1 MSDLTDRSAWECV
14 LYTVNGDESAD
25 ETKSRVFAVSG
36 VFGSEQDWDELKR
49 AWVERTGGVIFHAT
63 ECETNQ
69 GDFKETSDPE
79 NKALYKDLVRLLCES
94 HLMGRSFAMDMI
106 GWNKHFAGAL
116 EDIPYL
122 TCFRNVV
129 YECGHLASLSVP
141 QDNVEFTFD
150 QHPETNHNAGVLYT
164 YMAQMKEWSASP
176 YLHHKVSFASRK
188 YVGIQVADLLARET
202 MKHLDNQV
210 GPVKRPTRLSFKAL
224 LAAKRFS
231 FSFLTESYFESFRRN
246 IDRLSDQ
253 RGVDYGDYQRWLE
266 ENGLIN
272 NMSNVHRYM
281 IGKWPHG
288 GTPST
293 KSGEGEL

>member
-1 MSDLTDRSAWECV
+1 V
-14 LYTVNGDESAD
+14 HGDESAD

-36 VFGSEQDWDELKR
+36 VFGSEQDWDDLKR
-49 AWVERTGGVIFHAT
+49 AWVERTGGRIFHAT

-69 GDFKETSDPE
+69 GDFSETSDPE
-79 NKALYKDLVRLLCES
+79 NKALYKDLTQLLCES
-94 HLMGRSFAMDMI
+94 RLMGRSSAMDMV

-129 YECGHLASLSVP
+129 YECGHLASLSLP
-141 QDNVEFTFD
+141 KDNVEFTFD

-164 YMAQMKEWSASP
+164 YMAQRKEWAASP
-176 YLHHKVSFASRK
+176 YLHQKISFASRK

-210 GPVKRPTRLSFKAL
+210 GPVKRPIRRSFDAL
-224 LAAKRFS
+224 LRAKRFG
-231 FSFLTESYFESFRRN
+231 FGFLTEKYFESFRRN
-246 IDRLSDQ
+246 IDRLSD
-253 RGVDYGDYQRWLE
+253 RHGVDYGDYQRWLE

-281 IGKWPHG
+281 IEKWPHG
-288 GTPST
+288 TNTLNQIGGS
-293 KSGEGEL
+293 EL